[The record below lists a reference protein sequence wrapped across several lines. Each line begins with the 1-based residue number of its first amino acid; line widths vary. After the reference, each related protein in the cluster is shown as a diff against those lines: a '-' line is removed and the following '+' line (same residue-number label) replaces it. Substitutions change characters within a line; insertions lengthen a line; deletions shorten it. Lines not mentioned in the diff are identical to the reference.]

1 MSRSFDMSR
10 PNICLNPQSVKGL
23 MNLPMVVE
31 FLSVSCANCEQN
43 AQCVCAPCS
52 EAQPIFCKVMDFLAI
67 VQPISWRSSNY
78 WLNSPPNQVAP
89 RIGICSSSAFI
100 CASRGFSTLMSAN
113 WPLMIVNVFFVDY
126 GVWGAPCP
134 SMVWP
139 QRSCGNGRKW
149 RAAHAVGMV
158 VNARFLVMRA

>member
-1 MSRSFDMSR
+1 
-10 PNICLNPQSVKGL
+10 

-52 EAQPIFCKVMDFLAI
+52 EVQPIFCKVMDFLAI

-78 WLNSPPNQVAP
+78 WLHSRQNQG
-89 RIGICSSSAFI
+89 IGICSSLAFI

-113 WPLMIVNVFFVDY
+113 WPLMIVNVFFMHY
-126 GVWGAPCP
+126 GAPCP

-158 VNARFLVMRA
+158 VNARFHVMRA

>member
-1 MSRSFDMSR
+1 
-10 PNICLNPQSVKGL
+10 
-23 MNLPMVVE
+23 
-31 FLSVSCANCEQN
+31 
-43 AQCVCAPCS
+43 
-52 EAQPIFCKVMDFLAI
+52 MDFLAI

-78 WLNSPPNQVAP
+78 WLNSRPNQVAP

-149 RAAHAVGMV
+149 RATHAVGMV
-158 VNARFLVMRA
+158 VGAAKNHMREAKPLMNIPQRAMHAQCETLMDINGFGGHSC